1 MEFSYPTVLVVPL
14 GLGLLGFVEP
24 CTVGGHLVFLR
35 AMAERP
41 RSARLVS
48 MLAFTLVRTLVM
60 GSFGALVVL
69 VGRLLIEVQTALWIV
84 FGSIYVLIGLAFAM
98 GPAGA
103 VKRRIDFAPIAWK
116 ATTSPLALGVAFGL
130 VIPACA
136 APILFGLIGLAATS
150 GAVTLGFA
158 TMAVFALALSFPLA
172 VLAASPVASSL
183 AAKLAG
189 GTKMTRWVLAVVFVV
204 LGIWSLWFGAFV
216 DPADWTSL

>member
-69 VGRLLIEVQTALWIV
+69 VGRLLIEV
-84 FGSIYVLIGLAFAM
+84 
-98 GPAGA
+98 
-103 VKRRIDFAPIAWK
+103 
-116 ATTSPLALGVAFGL
+116 
-130 VIPACA
+130 
-136 APILFGLIGLAATS
+136 
-150 GAVTLGFA
+150 
-158 TMAVFALALSFPLA
+158 
-172 VLAASPVASSL
+172 
-183 AAKLAG
+183 
-189 GTKMTRWVLAVVFVV
+189 
-204 LGIWSLWFGAFV
+204 
-216 DPADWTSL
+216 